1 MRAGL
6 HLTTRRVCITHHRRV
21 PLTARNPV
29 FFLPRF
35 ALLGSIPY
43 IFGAMPSKPF
53 ELLPAAAKAFVRDM
67 KALFRAKDLLDQD
80 EIASRQLHALLAF
93 QRPKEKSLRLADVKQ
108 IFVQIR
114 DQLAL

>member
-53 ELLPAAAKAFVRDM
+53 ELPPAAAKAFVHDM
-67 KALFRAKDLLDQD
+67 KALFKAKDRFKH
-80 EIASRQLHALLAF
+80 ASRQLHALLAF
-93 QRPKEKSLRLADVKQ
+93 RRPREKSSGSRT
-108 IFVQIR
+108 
-114 DQLAL
+114 